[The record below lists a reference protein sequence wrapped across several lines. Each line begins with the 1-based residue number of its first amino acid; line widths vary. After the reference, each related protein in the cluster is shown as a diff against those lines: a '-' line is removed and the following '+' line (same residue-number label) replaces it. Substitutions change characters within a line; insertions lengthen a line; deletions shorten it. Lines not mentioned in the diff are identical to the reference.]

1 MGIGKIVLEIDTKLG
16 PGGLSSIKAGVDMVA
31 ALASQVSDAVAE
43 LDKFKTVLK
52 NVDMGMVNYADSAAQ
67 GLVDT
72 LGLME
77 GLNRLNQ
84 AGARPTQ
91 EQFKILTV
99 RAVELAKATGQDAT
113 EAFKKL
119 TTGIAKG
126 SSRALTEYGIRLKE
140 STNLAKTQNDA
151 LKQLTEGYEDLT
163 TEIETG
169 TERMYSLQNAWGT
182 SMGLIWDSMTRNDTF
197 LGDAVQSITDNLNEL
212 NTSLTNLDD
221 GTRSYLFSVQ
231 GILDNMLLGWTAM
244 IGKVR
249 ELAELLGME
258 SVAAGL
264 GFMASKT
271 QQSIEQRRSEAGIVE
286 YGPFQEKSTPGAGRS
301 GRRGGGSKGMEV
313 EPMIGVSPAAQRWA
327 DTLGIP
333 LTAETMGW
341 YEDFAKR
348 MGGVGMG
355 LEGPA
360 TERRSGHGFG
370 ESDWAGASASV
381 DEKMA
386 ELINLEERR
395 AHVQQGAVES
405 LQEYMALR
413 DEELLSMQEMQ
424 LYQEHRL
431 TLLSDE
437 EYQESRLV
445 EMRQNEQIYEAERE
459 IHMAYE
465 REQALDFAHQF
476 AVTWQRSYRTVAAG
490 ATAVGHMQDLLKAS
504 WGSLVTSV
512 IKGTGSWKAAL
523 REVLIAKGISI
534 AIEEGWLALQDYFA
548 AASAFA
554 RRQYAKGIQLL
565 ASGASHTALAAIA
578 GAASGVASRIGGAGG
593 NIASSGA
600 ASSYSAT
607 PTFGSSGGYGDREQQ
622 EVKINIYMDDSAS
635 FFGAVVEQNN
645 SARRSGSTSFKT
657 DEAA

>member
-77 GLNRLNQ
+77 GLNRLNH

-99 RAVELAKATGQDAT
+99 RAVELAKATEQDAT

-119 TTGIAKG
+119 TTGIARG

-140 STNLAKTQNDA
+140 STDLSKVQKDA

-197 LGDAVQSITDNLNEL
+197 LGDAVQSITDNLNDL

-244 IGKVR
+244 IDKVR

-258 SVAAGL
+258 NVATGLNYISKKTAWEIQKRKDAAGDFGL
-264 GFMASKT
+264 T
-271 QQSIEQRRSEAGIVE
+271 IEAKKPGRPGSSRAKRSE
-286 YGPFQEKSTPGAGRS
+286 
-301 GRRGGGSKGMEV
+301 KGMEV

-381 DEKMA
+381 DDKMA

-476 AVTWQRSYRTVAAG
+476 AVTWQRSYRVVAAG

-622 EVKINIYMDDSAS
+622 EVRINIYMDDSAS